1 VKVDDLKA
9 NAAARY
15 ADDYAAV
22 TDLLPGHGVPWVRK
36 ARERALERFRALGFP
51 TLRDEDWKYTS
62 VAPLERRHFPPAAGS
77 APSSELESTLAIHR
91 FAHLDADLLVF
102 VDGCFVPQLSR
113 LGKLPEGATV
123 AGLGGLLEQGSALL
137 APYFGAEAPGGAF
150 AAMNTAFA
158 RDGAVVHLQPGVKLP
173 RPLHLL
179 ILASGGGRAAH
190 LRHLVLAEEGAQALV
205 IEHYAGVPGAVA
217 FTNTLTQISVG
228 PGAAVEHVKLQQE
241 DVKTVHLAGIHA
253 EQRRDSRFV
262 SHSMAL
268 GAQLA
273 RTDIAVA
280 LDDEGCE
287 TTLNGLYLVGGRQ
300 HVDHHTRID
309 HAKPR
314 GTSREYYRGVLD
326 GAGRGVFSG
335 RVVVHP
341 GAQKTDAEQTNNNL
355 LLSQDA
361 EVDTKPQLEIYAD
374 DVKCAHG
381 ATVGQLDED
390 MLFYLRSRGI
400 GDVAARNLL
409 TYAFA
414 NDVINRIGLK
424 PLRVRLEE
432 FVIGRLPEGEAIRE
446 LV

>member
-1 VKVDDLKA
+1 MKVDDLKA

-22 TDLLPGHGVPWVRK
+22 AEGLPGHRVPWVRK
-36 ARERALERFRALGFP
+36 VREQALERFRALGFP
-51 TLRDEDWKYTS
+51 TMRDEDWKYTS
-62 VAPLERRHFPPAAGS
+62 LISLEKAHFAPATEWAVLR
-77 APSSELESTLAIHR
+77 ELEGALAAHR
-91 FAHLDADLLVF
+91 FARLEADLLVF
-102 VDGCFVPQLSR
+102 ADGRFVPQLSR
-113 LGKLPEGATV
+113 LGQLPPGARVTCL
-123 AGLGGLLEQGSALL
+123 AELLEQGSELL
-137 APYFGAEAPGGAF
+137 APYFGSEAWGGAL
-150 AAMNTAFA
+150 AALNTAFA

-179 ILASGGGRAAH
+179 IFASGGGRAAH
-190 LRHLVLAEEGAQALV
+190 LRHLIQAEEGAQALI
-205 IEHYAGVPGAVA
+205 IEHYVGSPGAAA
-217 FTNTLTQISVG
+217 FTNALTQISVG
-228 PGAAVEHVKLQQE
+228 PGAAVEHVRLQQE
-241 DVKTVHLAGIHA
+241 DVRTIHLAGLYA
-253 EQRRDSRFV
+253 EQRRDARFV

-268 GAQLA
+268 GAQLS

-280 LDDEGCE
+280 LNDEGCE

-300 HVDHHTRID
+300 HADHHTRID

-355 LLSQDA
+355 LLSRDA

-390 MLFYLRSRGI
+390 MLFYLRSRGL
-400 GDVAARNLL
+400 GEVAARNVL

-424 PLRVRLEE
+424 PVRVRLEE
-432 FVIGRLPEGEAIRE
+432 FLIGRLPEGETIRE

>member
-1 VKVDDLKA
+1 MA
-9 NAAARY
+9 
-15 ADDYAAV
+15 
-22 TDLLPGHGVPWVRK
+22 DLLPGHGVPWVRK
-36 ARERALERFRALGFP
+36 AREQALERFRALGFP

-62 VAPLERRHFPPAAGS
+62 VALIEKRHFAPTAGTPEAA
-77 APSSELESTLAIHR
+77 PEEVLAAHR
-91 FAHLDADLLVF
+91 FPDLDADVLVF
-102 VDGCFVPQLSR
+102 VGGRFAPQLSR
-113 LGKLPEGATV
+113 LGRLPEGAMV
-123 AGLGGLLEQGSALL
+123 CSLAELLERGAEPLV
-137 APYFGAEAPGGAF
+137 PYFGSEAPAGPF

-158 RDGAVVHLQPGVKLP
+158 SDGAFVHLRRGVKLP

-179 ILASGGGRAAH
+179 FIATGGERAAH
-190 LRHLVLAEEGAQALV
+190 LRHLVLAEEGAEAVV
-205 IEHYAGVPGAVA
+205 IEHYVGVAGAVA

-241 DVKTVHLAGIHA
+241 DGKTVHMAGIHA

-273 RTDIAVA
+273 RNDITVTLNA
-280 LDDEGCE
+280 EGCE
-287 TTLNGLYLVGGRQ
+287 ATLNGLYLVGGRQ

-309 HAKPR
+309 HAKPH

-326 GAGRGVFSG
+326 GAARGVFNG

-355 LLSQDA
+355 VLSRDA

-381 ATVGQLDED
+381 ATVGQLDAD
-390 MLFYLRSRGI
+390 MLFYLRSRGL
-400 GDVAARNLL
+400 GEVAARNLL

-424 PLRVRLEE
+424 PLRIRLEE
-432 FVIGRLPEGEAIRE
+432 FVIGRLPEGESIRE

>member
-1 VKVDDLKA
+1 MRVDDLKS

-22 TDLLPGHGVPWVRK
+22 ADLLPGHGVPWVRK
-36 ARERALERFRALGFP
+36 AREQALERFRALGFP

-62 VAPLERRHFPPAAGS
+62 VALIEKRHFAPTAGTPEAVPEEVLAA
-77 APSSELESTLAIHR
+77 HR
-91 FAHLDADLLVF
+91 FPDLDADVLVF
-102 VDGCFVPQLSR
+102 VGGRFAPQLSR
-113 LGKLPEGATV
+113 LGRLPEGAMV
-123 AGLGGLLEQGSALL
+123 CSLAELLERGAEPLI
-137 APYFGAEAPGGAF
+137 PYFGSEAPAGPF

-158 RDGAVVHLQPGVKLP
+158 SDGAFVHLRRGVKLP

-179 ILASGGGRAAH
+179 FIATGGERAAH
-190 LRHLVLAEEGAQALV
+190 LRHLVLAEEGAEAVV
-205 IEHYAGVPGAVA
+205 IEHYVGVAGAVA

-241 DVKTVHLAGIHA
+241 DGKTVHMAGIHA

-273 RTDIAVA
+273 RNDIAVTLNA
-280 LDDEGCE
+280 EGCE
-287 TTLNGLYLVGGRQ
+287 ATLNGLYLVGGRQ

-309 HAKPR
+309 HAKPH

-326 GAGRGVFSG
+326 GAARGVFNG

-355 LLSQDA
+355 LLSRDA

-381 ATVGQLDED
+381 ATVGQLDAD
-390 MLFYLRSRGI
+390 MLFYLRSRGL
-400 GDVAARNLL
+400 GEVAARNLL

-414 NDVINRIGLK
+414 NDVIKRIGLK

-432 FVIGRLPEGEAIRE
+432 FVVGRLPEGESIRE